1 MFYFAEENAGDTI
14 TPSQSN
20 ISDFTLNE
28 DTLDIAELLSG
39 TGVDTNDMMDLLNY
53 INVDI
58 DDVASSTTVTVTDNA
73 GKQTDITLSGIDS
86 DALGITG
93 QGLSDDAIL
102 TKLFDDFNAFKV
114 D

>member
-1 MFYFAEENAGDTI
+1 MFYFAEENAGDTV

-73 GKQTDITLSGIDS
+73 GSK
-86 DALGITG
+86 
-93 QGLSDDAIL
+93 L
-102 TKLFDDFNAFKV
+102 T
-114 D
+114 